1 MNLTFFSIFLF
12 FFPLFQVTSI
22 CSLKDEKD
30 GTCLGQLTLP
40 SSWWPSV
47 TPNLRKEAVASLDA
61 SSNVEAKIKQPKVLV
76 EVKYSVYETRGNS
89 CDEVR
94 GKKKVTATF

>member
-1 MNLTFFSIFLF
+1 M
-12 FFPLFQVTSI
+12 
-22 CSLKDEKD
+22 
-30 GTCLGQLTLP
+30 
-40 SSWWPSV
+40 

-61 SSNVEAKIKQPKVLV
+61 SNVEAKIKQPKVLV

-94 GKKKVTATF
+94 GKKKLLQHSNCWIVLISTFKASELLIFRESP

>member
-1 MNLTFFSIFLF
+1 M
-12 FFPLFQVTSI
+12 
-22 CSLKDEKD
+22 
-30 GTCLGQLTLP
+30 
-40 SSWWPSV
+40 
-47 TPNLRKEAVASLDA
+47 TPNLRKETVASLDA

-94 GKKKVTATF
+94 GKKKLLQHSNCWIVLISTFFKALELLIFRESP